1 MWKWRCWVK
10 LSTLYLVQV
19 ELWVLQTYILLS
31 LRNIHLE
38 VMLIDVADCGDHQQ
52 GKIILKHESCYD
64 MWRRVIQSGTKW
76 HKLAQSIVKVDL
88 IYANSESTL
97 ADGKYFQMKRSLT
110 FTADE
115 VKDKNQHL
123 LLSILCNLWSGY
135 IINQNK
141 WKIHKVNIN
150 LIVIKKCIGICFCTE
165 KCVNSLNPICCGNL
179 DWGGHKARVGGDTG

>member
-97 ADGKYFQMKRSLT
+97 ADGKYFQMKWSLT

-150 LIVIKKCIGICFCTE
+150 LIVIKNALGFASAQKSASI
-165 KCVNSLNPICCGNL
+165 P
-179 DWGGHKARVGGDTG
+179 